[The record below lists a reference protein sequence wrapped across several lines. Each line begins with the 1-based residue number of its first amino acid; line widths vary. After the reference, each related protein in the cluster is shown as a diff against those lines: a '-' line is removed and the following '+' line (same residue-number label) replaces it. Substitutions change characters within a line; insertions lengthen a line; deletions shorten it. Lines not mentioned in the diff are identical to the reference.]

1 MHCTNGL
8 EMAAYAINCRV
19 AIISI
24 NCHLLIYE
32 TQLLTVIRHNHVYL
46 QLIWMLYVCVCIGMV
61 RQNAQS
67 VAWPCIVRPRWI
79 FNRIWAPNGWIS
91 KIFSRISNVRVLIET
106 LANAKL
112 YLHLIRVLGVN
123 RGEYSSDCSSI
134 REFANFPFGWM
145 VV

>member
-46 QLIWMLYVCVCIGMV
+46 QLIWMLYVCVYWHG
-61 RQNAQS
+61 
-67 VAWPCIVRPRWI
+67 
-79 FNRIWAPNGWIS
+79 APERTV
-91 KIFSRISNVRVLIET
+91 SR
-106 LANAKL
+106 LAMHRAT
-112 YLHLIRVLGVN
+112 
-123 RGEYSSDCSSI
+123 
-134 REFANFPFGWM
+134 AMNF
-145 VV
+145 

>member
-46 QLIWMLYVCVCIGMV
+46 QLIWMLYVCVCV
-61 RQNAQS
+61 LAWCARTHSQS
-67 VAWPCIVRPRWI
+67 LGHASCDRDE
-79 FNRIWAPNGWIS
+79 F
-91 KIFSRISNVRVLIET
+91 LIEYERRT
-106 LANAKL
+106 
-112 YLHLIRVLGVN
+112 V
-123 RGEYSSDCSSI
+123 EYRKYSHVF
-134 REFANFPFGWM
+134 RMFAC
-145 VV
+145 